1 MAGVWALWEAADMN
15 SWLLATL
22 LAAIVFAA
30 LMTLVPGRKQLW
42 PVIAAA
48 VVLGLAGYAWQGS
61 PEQASSPAQPITAK
75 LKAADALLQMRA
87 DMDTGYGIGKQW
99 LITADSYARSGK
111 YNYSAAFIQAG
122 LREHPKNPDLWS
134 GLGVVLLLA
143 GDGQMS
149 PPAKMAF
156 ANARKFG
163 PRNPAPD
170 YFEGLVELFEGRP
183 TKTVEIWQ
191 SLVENAPDKA
201 IWRPKLESQL
211 GGLKTMLQSVQ
222 STDVNKD
229 K

>member
-1 MAGVWALWEAADMN
+1 MIGWLPVLVIAAMVIAGV
-15 SWLLATL
+15 LL
-22 LAAIVFAA
+22 F
-30 LMTLVPGRKQLW
+30 VPVRKQVW
-42 PVIAAA
+42 PAIAAA

-61 PEQASSPAQPITAK
+61 PEQAASPAQPITAK

-111 YNYSAAFIQAG
+111 YDYSAAFIQAG
-122 LREHPKNPDLWS
+122 LRQYPKNGDLWA

-183 TKTVEIWQ
+183 AKTVEIWQ
-191 SLVENAPDKA
+191 SLVDNAPDDA

-222 STDVNKD
+222 PTNVNKD

>member
-1 MAGVWALWEAADMN
+1 MN
-15 SWLLATL
+15 GWLPVLAM
-22 LAAIVFAA
+22 AA
-30 LMTLVPGRKQLW
+30 LVIGGVLLFMPGRKQVW
-42 PVIAAA
+42 PAIAAA

-75 LKAADALLQMRA
+75 LRAADALLQMRA

-111 YNYSAAFIQAG
+111 YDYSAAFIQAG
-122 LREHPKNPDLWS
+122 LRQHPKNGDLWA

-170 YFEGLVELFEGRP
+170 YFDGLVELFEGRP
-183 TKTVEIWQ
+183 TRTVEIWQ
-191 SLVENAPDKA
+191 RLVDDAPDKA

-222 STDVNKD
+222 PTDVNKD

>member
-1 MAGVWALWEAADMN
+1 MIG
-15 SWLLATL
+15 WLP
-22 LAAIVFAA
+22 IIMVAA
-30 LMTLVPGRKQLW
+30 LVIGGVLLFVPGRKLLW
-42 PVIAAA
+42 PAIAAA
-48 VVLGLAGYAWQGS
+48 VVLGLAGYAWQGA
-61 PEQASSPAQPITAK
+61 PELPSSPAQPITAK

-111 YNYSAAFIQAG
+111 YDYAAAFIQAG
-122 LREHPKNPDLWS
+122 LREHPKNADLWA

-156 ANARKFG
+156 ANARKHG
-163 PRNPAPD
+163 PKNPAPD
-170 YFEGLVELFEGRP
+170 YFDGLVELFEGRP
-183 TKTVEIWQ
+183 AKTVEIWQ
-191 SLVENAPDKA
+191 PLVDNAPDNA

-222 STDVNKD
+222 PTDVNKN

>member
-1 MAGVWALWEAADMN
+1 MIGWLPILVMAAMVIGGV
-15 SWLLATL
+15 LL
-22 LAAIVFAA
+22 F
-30 LMTLVPGRKQLW
+30 VPGRKQLW
-42 PVIAAA
+42 PAIAAA

-61 PEQASSPAQPITAK
+61 PEQAAAPAQPIPAK

-111 YNYSAAFIQAG
+111 YDYSAAFIQAG
-122 LREHPKNPDLWS
+122 LRQHPKNGDLWA

-170 YFEGLVELFEGRP
+170 YFDGLVELFEGRP
-183 TKTVEIWQ
+183 ARTVEIWQ
-191 SLVENAPDKA
+191 RLVDDAPDKA
-201 IWRPKLESQL
+201 IWQPKLESQL

-222 STDVNKD
+222 PTDVNKD

>member
-1 MAGVWALWEAADMN
+1 MIGWLPVLVIAAMVIGGV
-15 SWLLATL
+15 LL
-22 LAAIVFAA
+22 F
-30 LMTLVPGRKQLW
+30 VPGRKQLW
-42 PVIAAA
+42 PAIAAA

-61 PEQASSPAQPITAK
+61 PEQAAAPAQPIPAK

-111 YNYSAAFIQAG
+111 YDYSAAFIQAG
-122 LREHPKNPDLWS
+122 LRQHPKNGDLWA

-170 YFEGLVELFEGRP
+170 YFDGLVELFEGRP
-183 TKTVEIWQ
+183 ARTVEIWQ
-191 SLVENAPDKA
+191 RLVDDAPDKA
-201 IWRPKLESQL
+201 IWQPKLESQL

-222 STDVNKD
+222 PTDVNKD

>member
-1 MAGVWALWEAADMN
+1 MIGWLPVLVMSALVIGGV
-15 SWLLATL
+15 LL
-22 LAAIVFAA
+22 F
-30 LMTLVPGRKQLW
+30 VPGRKQMW
-42 PVIAAA
+42 PAIAAA

-61 PEQASSPAQPITAK
+61 PEQAASPAQPITAK
-75 LKAADALLQMRA
+75 LKAAEALLQMRA

-111 YNYSAAFIQAG
+111 YDYSAAFIQAG
-122 LREHPKNPDLWS
+122 LRQYPKNGDLWA

-156 ANARKFG
+156 ANARKFA

-170 YFEGLVELFEGRP
+170 YFDGLVELFEGRP
-183 TKTVEIWQ
+183 AKTVEIWQ
-191 SLVENAPDKA
+191 RVVDDAPENAV
-201 IWRPKLESQL
+201 WRPKLESQL

-222 STDVNKD
+222 PTDVNKD
-229 K
+229 N

>member
-1 MAGVWALWEAADMN
+1 MIGWLPAI
-15 SWLLATL
+15 LLASTVFGGL
-22 LAAIVFAA
+22 L
-30 LMTLVPGRKQLW
+30 LLLPRRKQLW
-42 PVIAAA
+42 PVVAAA
-48 VVLGLAGYAWQGS
+48 VVLGLAGYAWQGA
-61 PEQASSPAQPITAK
+61 PEQPASPAQPIPAK

-111 YNYSAAFIQAG
+111 YDYSAAFIQSG
-122 LREHPKNPDLWS
+122 LRQYPKNGDLWA

-170 YFEGLVELFEGRP
+170 YFAGLVELFEGRP
-183 TKTVEIWQ
+183 AKTVEIWQ
-191 SLVENAPDKA
+191 RIVDSAPDKA
-201 IWRPKLESQL
+201 IWRRKLESQL
-211 GGLKTMLQSVQ
+211 IGLKTMLQSVQ
-222 STDVNKD
+222 PTDVNKD

>member
-1 MAGVWALWEAADMN
+1 MIGWLPVLMIAAMVIGGV
-15 SWLLATL
+15 LL
-22 LAAIVFAA
+22 F
-30 LMTLVPGRKQLW
+30 VPRRKQIW
-42 PVIAAA
+42 PAIAAA

-75 LKAADALLQMRA
+75 LIAADSLLQMRA

-111 YNYSAAFIQAG
+111 YDYSAAFIQAG
-122 LREHPKNPDLWS
+122 LRQYPKNGDLWA

-170 YFEGLVELFEGRP
+170 YFKGLVELFEGRP
-183 TKTVEIWQ
+183 DKTAEIWQ
-191 SLVENAPDKA
+191 RLVDGAPDTA

-211 GGLKTMLQSVQ
+211 SGLKTMLQSVQ
-222 STDVNKD
+222 PTDVNKD

>member
-1 MAGVWALWEAADMN
+1 MIGWLSVLVMSAMVIGGV
-15 SWLLATL
+15 LL
-22 LAAIVFAA
+22 F
-30 LMTLVPGRKQLW
+30 VPGRKQLW
-42 PVIAAA
+42 PAIAAA

-61 PEQASSPAQPITAK
+61 PEQAAAPAQPITAK

-111 YNYSAAFIQAG
+111 YDYSAAFIQAG
-122 LREHPKNPDLWS
+122 LRQHPKNGDLWA

-156 ANARKFG
+156 VNARKFG

-170 YFEGLVELFEGRP
+170 YFDGLVELFEGRP
-183 TKTVEIWQ
+183 TRTVEIWQ
-191 SLVENAPDKA
+191 RLVDDAPDKA

-222 STDVNKD
+222 PTNVNKD

>member
-1 MAGVWALWEAADMN
+1 MTGWLPVLVIAFVVIGGV
-15 SWLLATL
+15 LL
-22 LAAIVFAA
+22 F
-30 LMTLVPGRKQLW
+30 VPGRKQIW
-42 PVIAAA
+42 PAIAAA

-61 PEQASSPAQPITAK
+61 PDQPASPAQPITAK
-75 LKAADALLQMRA
+75 LKADESLLQMRA

-111 YNYSAAFIQAG
+111 YDYSAAFIQSG
-122 LREHPKNPDLWS
+122 LRQYPQNGDLWA

-156 ANARKFG
+156 ANARKFA
-163 PRNPAPD
+163 PKNPAPD
-170 YFEGLVELFEGRP
+170 YFDGLVELFEGRP
-183 TKTVEIWQ
+183 VKTVEIWQ
-191 SLVENAPDKA
+191 RLVDDAPDKA

-222 STDVNKD
+222 PMDVNKD

>member
-1 MAGVWALWEAADMN
+1 MIGWLPVLVIAAMVIGGV
-15 SWLLATL
+15 LL
-22 LAAIVFAA
+22 F
-30 LMTLVPGRKQLW
+30 VPGRKQLW
-42 PVIAAA
+42 PAIAAA

-61 PEQASSPAQPITAK
+61 PEQAAAPAQPITAK

-111 YNYSAAFIQAG
+111 YDYSAAFIQAG
-122 LREHPKNPDLWS
+122 LRQHPKNGDLWA

-170 YFEGLVELFEGRP
+170 YFDGLVELFEGRP
-183 TKTVEIWQ
+183 ARTVEIWQ
-191 SLVENAPDKA
+191 RLVDDAPDKA
-201 IWRPKLESQL
+201 IWQPKLESQL

-222 STDVNKD
+222 PTDVNKD

>member
-1 MAGVWALWEAADMN
+1 MIGWLPVLVMSALVIGGV
-15 SWLLATL
+15 LL
-22 LAAIVFAA
+22 F
-30 LMTLVPGRKQLW
+30 VPGRKQMW
-42 PVIAAA
+42 PAIAAA

-61 PEQASSPAQPITAK
+61 PEQAASPAQPITAK
-75 LKAADALLQMRA
+75 LKAAEALLQMRA

-111 YNYSAAFIQAG
+111 YDYSAAFIQAG
-122 LREHPKNPDLWS
+122 LRQYPKNGDLWA

-156 ANARKFG
+156 ANARKFA

-170 YFEGLVELFEGRP
+170 YFDGLVELFEGRP
-183 TKTVEIWQ
+183 AKTVEIWQ
-191 SLVENAPDKA
+191 RVVDDAPENAV
-201 IWRPKLESQL
+201 WRPKLESQL

-222 STDVNKD
+222 PTDVNKD

>member
-1 MAGVWALWEAADMN
+1 MIGWLPVLVIAAMAIGGV
-15 SWLLATL
+15 LL
-22 LAAIVFAA
+22 F
-30 LMTLVPGRKQLW
+30 VPGRKQLW
-42 PVIAAA
+42 PAIAAA

-61 PEQASSPAQPITAK
+61 PEQAAAPAQPITAK

-111 YNYSAAFIQAG
+111 YDYSAAFIQAG
-122 LREHPKNPDLWS
+122 LREHPKNADLWA

-170 YFEGLVELFEGRP
+170 YFDGLVELFEGRP
-183 TKTVEIWQ
+183 AKTVQIWQ
-191 SLVENAPDKA
+191 SLVDNAPDKA

-222 STDVNKD
+222 PIDVNND

>member
-1 MAGVWALWEAADMN
+1 MIG
-15 SWLLATL
+15 WLLILVISALVIGGVL
-22 LAAIVFAA
+22 LF
-30 LMTLVPGRKQLW
+30 VPGRKQLW
-42 PVIAAA
+42 PAIAAA

-61 PEQASSPAQPITAK
+61 PDQAASPAQPITAK

-87 DMDTGYGIGKQW
+87 EMDTGYGIGKQW

-111 YNYSAAFIQAG
+111 YDYAAAFIQAG
-122 LREHPKNPDLWS
+122 LREHPKNADLWS

-156 ANARKFG
+156 TNARKFG

-183 TKTVEIWQ
+183 VKTVEIWQ
-191 SLVENAPDKA
+191 RLADGAPDKA

-222 STDVNKD
+222 PTDVNKN

>member
-1 MAGVWALWEAADMN
+1 MTG
-15 SWLLATL
+15 WLP
-22 LAAIVFAA
+22 AIVVAA
-30 LMTLVPGRKQLW
+30 AVVVGLLPFLPTRKQLW

-61 PEQASSPAQPITAK
+61 PGQAASPAQPIKTK

-87 DMDTGYGIGKQW
+87 SMDTGYGIGKQW

-111 YNYSAAFIQAG
+111 YDYSAAFIQAG
-122 LREHPKNPDLWS
+122 LREHPKNGDLWA

-170 YFEGLVELFEGRP
+170 YFDGLVELFEGRP
-183 TKTVEIWQ
+183 AQTAQIWQ
-191 SLVENAPDKA
+191 RLVDDAPDDA

-211 GGLKTMLQSVQ
+211 GGLKSMLQSVQ
-222 STDVNKD
+222 PTDVNKD
-229 K
+229 KPLIRRR

>member
-1 MAGVWALWEAADMN
+1 MIGWLPVLVIAAMVIGGV
-15 SWLLATL
+15 LL
-22 LAAIVFAA
+22 F
-30 LMTLVPGRKQLW
+30 VPGRKRVW
-42 PVIAAA
+42 PAIAAA

-61 PEQASSPAQPITAK
+61 PEQAASPAQPIPAK

-111 YNYSAAFIQAG
+111 YDYSAAFIQAG
-122 LREHPKNPDLWS
+122 LRQHPKNGDLWA

-170 YFEGLVELFEGRP
+170 YFAGLVELFEGRP
-183 TKTVEIWQ
+183 AKTVEIWQ
-191 SLVENAPDKA
+191 RLVDNAPDKA
-201 IWRPKLESQL
+201 IWQPKLESQL

-222 STDVNKD
+222 PTDVNKD